1 MAFGQGQVSTEEVSF
16 KKYIGVA
23 SVNVLAVNP
32 TKEKLEEIYGRE
44 LSKAPE
50 YTEETEINGEK
61 VAKVRIDF
69 VIKADNEKY
78 KDADGKPV
86 ELISKISFF
95 LANRYK
101 YNSENTKVQV
111 KDKYG
116 RFAWVTVEQA
126 KNHEIPQYSNGPANI
141 DKNYKPAYD
150 GEEDLINFVKTFLN
164 IPSCQNY
171 IDGKWVMK
179 DADKL
184 ADCEA
189 SLDHISDYFKGDT
202 SELSTILSYQP
213 TNKVKVLFGIKNTN
227 DGKQFQTVY
236 NKMVLRN
243 NVRDYGKLD
252 ANVKETQSRGSM
264 STSEFDCTDLHE
276 YVVKATDLS
285 KEEPSNAPIPTP
297 W

>member
-50 YTEETEINGEK
+50 YTEETEVNGEK

-141 DKNYKPAYD
+141 DKDYKPAYD

-213 TNKVKVLFGIKNTN
+213 TNKVKVLFGIKNSN

-285 KEEPSNAPIPTP
+285 KEEPSNASMPTP

>member
-78 KDADGKPV
+78 KDANGKPV

-141 DKNYKPAYD
+141 DKDYKPAYD
-150 GEEDLINFVKTFLN
+150 GEEDLINFIKTFLN

-184 ADCEA
+184 EDCEA

-213 TNKVKVLFGIKNTN
+213 TNKVKVLFGIKNSN

-285 KEEPSNAPIPTP
+285 KEESSNAPMPTP

>member
-141 DKNYKPAYD
+141 DKGYKPAYD

-213 TNKVKVLFGIKNTN
+213 TNKVKVLFGIKNSN

-285 KEEPSNAPIPTP
+285 KEEPSNAPMPTP

>member
-141 DKNYKPAYD
+141 DKDYKPAYD

-213 TNKVKVLFGIKNTN
+213 TNKVKVLFGIKNSN

-285 KEEPSNAPIPTP
+285 KEEPSNAPMPTP

>member
-1 MAFGQGQVSTEEVSF
+1 MAFGQGTVSTEEVSF

-44 LSKAPE
+44 LGKAPE
-50 YTEETEINGEK
+50 YTEEAEINGEK

-69 VIKADNEKY
+69 VIKADKEKY
-78 KDADGKPV
+78 KDTDGKPI

-101 YNSENTKVQV
+101 YNNENTKVQV

-116 RFAWVTVEQA
+116 RFAWVTVEQI
-126 KNHEIPQYSNGPANI
+126 KNHEIPQYANGPANI
-141 DKNYKPAYD
+141 DKDYKPAYD
-150 GEEDLINFVKTFLN
+150 GEEDLINFIKTFLN

-171 IDGKWVMK
+171 INGKWVMK

-213 TNKVKVLFGIKNTN
+213 TNKVKVLFGIKNSN

-243 NVRDYGKLD
+243 NVKDYGKLD
-252 ANVKETQSRGSM
+252 ANVKDTQSKGSM

-276 YVVKATDLS
+276 YVIKATDLS
-285 KEEPSNAPIPTP
+285 KEELLCEPMLTP

>member
-141 DKNYKPAYD
+141 DKDYKPAYD

-213 TNKVKVLFGIKNTN
+213 TNKVKVLFGIKNSN

-276 YVVKATDLS
+276 YIVKGTDLS
-285 KEEPSNAPIPTP
+285 KEESSSAPMPTP

>member
-50 YTEETEINGEK
+50 YTEEAEINGEK

-141 DKNYKPAYD
+141 DKDYKPAYD

-213 TNKVKVLFGIKNTN
+213 TNKVKVLFGIKNSN

-285 KEEPSNAPIPTP
+285 KEEPSNAPTPTP

>member
-141 DKNYKPAYD
+141 DKDYKPAYD

-213 TNKVKVLFGIKNTN
+213 TNKVKVLFGIKNSN

-285 KEEPSNAPIPTP
+285 KEEPSNAPTPTP